1 MATPKK
7 ASTKTIKKATKM
19 VVAAEQLTLVD
30 ALPVATE
37 PPAAAAPEPALRA
50 TRAAAPQ
57 VPETQT
63 FVTVDDKPRRILRSL
78 SCQQRRVGVA

>member
-30 ALPVATE
+30 ALPMAAE
-37 PPAAAAPEPALRA
+37 PPAAAAPAPKKSELEK
-50 TRAAAPQ
+50 APQ
-57 VPETQT
+57 VSEAQT
-63 FVTVDDKPRRILRSL
+63 FVPVDGKPRRILRSL
-78 SCQQRRVGVA
+78 SCRQRKVGVA